1 MPLRLNE
8 DILTEEELQNE
19 MDKKAEERETVL
31 LATTDLFTD
40 AGFEK
45 GVTANYITFSQESEI
60 YKALFSIDITTF
72 NYKCYVTT
80 ENSNYNKTGSMSGI
94 ESAAHKFLEEVADC
108 SEME

>member
-1 MPLRLNE
+1 MALRLNE

-19 MDKKAEERETVL
+19 MDAKAEERERVL
-31 LATTDLFTD
+31 LFATDLFHD

-45 GVTANYITFSQESEI
+45 EVTANYITFTQESDT
-60 YKALFSIDITTF
+60 YKALFSIDTTSF

-80 ENSNYNKTGSMSGI
+80 DNSNYNKTGSMSGI

-108 SEME
+108 SEVE

>member
-8 DILTEEELQNE
+8 DILTEEELENE
-19 MDKKAEERETVL
+19 MNKKTEEREHIL
-31 LATTDLFTD
+31 LFANDLFTD

-45 GVTANYITFSQESEI
+45 EATANYITFTQESDT
-60 YKALFSIDITTF
+60 YKALFSIDTTTF

-80 ENSNYNKTGSMSGI
+80 EESNYNKTGSMSGI

-108 SEME
+108 SEVE